1 MVLKVQISTKVMEII
16 IDRQGG
22 GGKGSKTGYGLG
34 FIEELQVFEL
44 MKENG
49 LLEQGFLTF
58 LCNGHSVSLES
69 KTSSYFKILEVK
81 YLDHR
86 GNQ

>member
-1 MVLKVQISTKVMEII
+1 MEII

-22 GGKGSKTGYGLG
+22 GGKGSKTGDGLG

-58 LCNGHSVSLES
+58 FVQWTLCKPG
-69 KTSSYFKILEVK
+69 I
-81 YLDHR
+81 
-86 GNQ
+86 